1 MKKFLSLVLALV
13 MTMSLVT
20 VSAGAKDFTDDEKI
34 TYDEAVAVIS
44 EIGVVDGYE
53 DGNFNP
59 QGSLTRGA
67 AAKIICN
74 MILGPTT
81 AAELHADTAPYK
93 DVPTNHTFAGYIAYC
108 AKEGIISGYAD
119 GTFRPAGTLT
129 GYAFMKMLLGALGY
143 DAAIEG
149 YTGANWSIN
158 VAKQALAIGLNKSLE
173 GDFNG
178 IKAVNRE
185 EAALYAFNT
194 LKSDLV
200 EYDTTIS
207 TTINGQTV
215 TIGNSQA
222 KAQKWNNSATRINNI
237 ENDEYIQF
245 AEQYFNKLVLEDT
258 TDAFGRPARTWSW
271 KSDDIGT
278 YINHDLLV
286 ASYTEKVTGKDL
298 YDAMGKNVID
308 DYDIDVYVDGEVDD
322 DILGDAFFDVADMNK
337 NNKGGVGE
345 TGDGVLTEVYVDADN
360 KEATVAV
367 INTYLARAKS
377 DYNEKKDEV
386 SFTVYKIDAKGADK
400 DQYVK
405 TAGEDETLTVSGDDF
420 DIKDIAEKDAYLV
433 NIAEGE
439 IKVLAKAEVLEDST
453 LTAFS
458 KESYVITDGTK
469 YEYADTL
476 RYDPEVLDEWTDS
489 KINLKEK
496 SYNLY
501 LDPYGFLIGIDLV
514 DDVDNY
520 VFITGIDDSASN
532 LAATNIKANAIFLDG
547 TMDSITINLKKSEG
561 KSLVFTGSGVEPA
574 LVNRWFTYTVNKD
587 GVYSVDE
594 VNDTIGQTGTGAHSN
609 KKLAQFAQANVSASR
624 DETTTYEID
633 KKHVSLPGTKLS
645 DGSYDKVYGNDDT
658 VYLTAEVETINT
670 DTTGKMKGIISD
682 VTNVTTGVKNAN
694 LKTYNLSQAKTEAD
708 INAKVAAKTAVDAA
722 YGAYTLYKNNGY
734 IIAAVVVG
742 EDDAASKNLVYA
754 HTDDVEVESY
764 DSSADEW
771 TWTRLVVA
779 NGVETEI
786 KEVGDK
792 LTYLDDMQQYNW
804 YQVKY
809 NAKGEVI
816 SVQLAATA
824 LKNTGG
830 TPVVGGEYVDD
841 VQNIETAINAE
852 DTVLYEASTYEKETP
867 AGKLVD
873 GTVVTTYAGALYD
886 QPKTPYLKGSTF
898 YVETKTQTGFFV
910 EEDVKIVFIQKNNN
924 KKTTTFEEGVEN
936 LEDVVDELNPNRNNQ
951 YDYEVSAII
960 EDGGATV
967 VVIRDLNDDGY
978 NVVRPST
985 HDHIVTASYDGRSTY
1000 TISVSDLC
1008 QPTYIEVADA
1018 IKEEMES
1025 LGATDVTVD
1034 FDADGITE
1042 VTFVTKN
1049 GTPVGLS
1056 VANGNLTVAVET
1068 VADEAVDSAKK
1079 DGYAFTTTITSDKNA
1094 VNFEFAKGTTVD
1106 ANAQQ
1111 NLFDD
1116 MARFLGG
1123 LYRSGNAATI
1133 KFDGKT
1139 YQWDAN
1145 GKLKGSNWYE
1155 DGTAKYEA
1163 DGTTP
1168 TNSLMK
1174 AIAGYFTANP
1184 SAQSLTLT
1192 IDGEDVTFTSSVA
1205 KA

>member
-20 VSAGAKDFTDDEKI
+20 ISAGAKDFTDDDKV
-34 TYDEAVAVIS
+34 TYEEAVNVIS
-44 EIGVVDGYE
+44 EIGVVDGYT
-53 DGNFNP
+53 DGSFNP

-143 DAAIEG
+143 DASIEG

-501 LDPYGFLIGIDLV
+501 LDQYGFLIGIDLV
-514 DDVDNY
+514 EEADNY
-520 VFITGIDDSASN
+520 VFITGVDDSASN

-547 TMDSITINLKKSEG
+547 TMETITINTKKSTGTFKDSDEP
-561 KSLVFTGSGVEPA
+561 SLI
-574 LVNRWFTYTVNKD
+574 NRWFTYTVNKD
-587 GVYSVDE
+587 GIYSVDE
-594 VNDTIGQTGTGAHSN
+594 INDTINPAKNTQGETHSN
-609 KKLAQFAQANVSASR
+609 LKLAQFATKDLTGATGNEVY
-624 DETTTYEID
+624 DID
-633 KKHVSLPGTKLS
+633 VKHVSLPGNAAGTG
-645 DGSYDKVYGNDDT
+645 DYTKVYGNDST
-658 VYLTAEVETINT
+658 VYLTAEVETINPEVSGNNYAYT
-670 DTTGKMKGIISD
+670 GIISD
-682 VTNVTTGVKNAN
+682 VTNVTTGIKNAN
-694 LKTYNLSQAKTEAD
+694 LTTYNLAKAKSEAD
-708 INAKVAAKTAVDAA
+708 DNAKVVAPVAAAMAA

-734 IIAAVVVG
+734 IIATVVVG
-742 EDDAASKNLVYA
+742 EDDAAAKNLVYV
-754 HTDDVEVESY
+754 TSSDIELESY
-764 DSSADEW
+764 DSEADEW
-771 TWTRLVVA
+771 TWTREVIY
-779 NGVETEI
+779 NGEEIEI

-792 LTYLDDMQQYNW
+792 LTHLDKMERYNW
-804 YQVKY
+804 YQVRF
-809 NAKGEVI
+809 NSSDEVI
-816 SVQLAATA
+816 GVQLAEKALTHTVGAPTNIGNEYVDQTNLVELAVNAKDTVLFEKSEYEDELDTATA
-824 LKNTGG
+824 LYNQPKV
-830 TPVVGGEYVDD
+830 PYLVGG
-841 VQNIETAINAE
+841 
-852 DTVLYEASTYEKETP
+852 
-867 AGKLVD
+867 
-873 GTVVTTYAGALYD
+873 
-886 QPKTPYLKGSTF
+886 TF
-898 YVETKTQTGFFV
+898 YVETDTHTGFRV
-910 EEDVKIVFIQKNNN
+910 NDDVKYVFIQKNNN
-924 KKTTTFEEGVEN
+924 KTSTTIDEGVEN
-936 LEDVVDELNPNRNNQ
+936 LADAVEELNTNKNGS
-951 YDYEVSAII
+951 YDYEVSAILVN
-960 EDGGATV
+960 GAATV
-967 VVIRDLNDDGY
+967 VVIRDLNSDGY
-978 NVVRPST
+978 KVDHT
-985 HDHIVTASYDGRSTY
+985 TDHDHVVEAVYDRNYTY
-1000 TISVSDLC
+1000 TIKVSDYC
-1008 QPTYIEVADA
+1008 APTYMEIADA

-1025 LGATDVTVD
+1025 LRATDITVT
-1034 FDADGITE
+1034 FDSKGITE
-1042 VTFVTKN
+1042 VTYTTQA
-1049 GTPVGLS
+1049 GTPVTLS
-1056 VANGNLTVAVET
+1056 LASGTLNIVVENVLTKAVE
-1068 VADEAVDSAKK
+1068 SAKSA
-1079 DGYAFTTTITSDKNA
+1079 GYTFGGTFSGDEDSITITYPNTIDPMTDKATGENQYPYLLTD
-1094 VNFEFAKGTTVD
+1094 V
-1106 ANAQQ
+1106 
-1111 NLFDD
+1111 
-1116 MARFLGG
+1116 ARFLGG
-1123 LYRSGNAATI
+1123 LYRSGNAAVIEFEDEAYT
-1133 KFDGKT
+1133 
-1139 YQWDAN
+1139 WDASIGN
-1145 GKLKGSNWYE
+1145 AGSNWANK
-1155 DGTAKYEA
+1155 DGDTLVSEIVSYV
-1163 DGTTP
+1163 
-1168 TNSLMK
+1168 
-1174 AIAGYFTANP
+1174 TAN
-1184 SAQSLTLT
+1184 SKATDIELT
-1192 IDGEDVTFTSSVA
+1192 IDGVEITLSYEV

>member
-20 VSAGAKDFTDDEKI
+20 ISAGAKDFTDDDKV
-34 TYDEAVAVIS
+34 TYEEAVNVIS
-44 EIGVVDGYE
+44 EIGVVDGYT
-53 DGNFNP
+53 DGSFNP

-143 DAAIEG
+143 DASIEG

-420 DIKDIAEKDAYLV
+420 AIEDIEEKDAYLV

-458 KESYVITDGTK
+458 KDSYVITEGTK

-476 RYDPEVLDEWTDS
+476 RYDPEVLDEWTNS

-501 LDPYGFLIGIDLV
+501 LDQYGFLIGIDLV
-514 DDVDNY
+514 DEADNY
-520 VFITGIDDSASN
+520 VFITGVDSDASN

-547 TMDSITINLKKSEG
+547 TMETITINLKKSTGTLTGLAEP
-561 KSLVFTGSGVEPA
+561 SL
-574 LVNRWFTYTVNKD
+574 LNRWFTYTVNKD

-594 VNDTIGQTGTGAHSN
+594 INDTINPAKNTPGETHSN
-609 KKLAQFAQANVSASR
+609 LKLAQFATK
-624 DETTTYEID
+624 DLTTQPTDGRGNAVGFDID
-633 KKHVSLPGTKLS
+633 VKHVSLPGKDGT
-645 DGSYDKVYGNDDT
+645 GSYAKVYGNDST
-658 VYLTAEVETINT
+658 VYLTAEVETINPYYSST
-670 DTTGKMKGIISD
+670 NQKTGIISD
-682 VTNVTTGVKNAN
+682 VTNVTTGIKNAN
-694 LKTYNLSQAKTEAD
+694 LTTYTLARAKTEAD
-708 INAKVAAKTAVDAA
+708 DNAKVARGTAGTAA

-734 IIAAVVVG
+734 IIATVVVG
-742 EDDAASKNLVYA
+742 EDDAAAKNLVYV
-754 HTDDVEVESY
+754 TSSDVEVETY
-764 DSSADEW
+764 DGNADEW
-771 TWTRLVVA
+771 IWTREVIY
-779 NGVETEI
+779 NGEEIEI

-792 LTYLDDMQQYNW
+792 LTYLNTMEKYNW
-804 YQVKY
+804 YQVRFNSKD
-809 NAKGEVI
+809 EVI
-816 SVQLAATA
+816 GITLAERALDHTNATS
-824 LKNTGG
+824 GD
-830 TPVVGGEYVDD
+830 EYVDD
-841 VQNIETAINAE
+841 VELVELAMNAK
-852 DTVLYEASTYEKETP
+852 DTVLYENSVYNKESTKTSTQP
-867 AGKLVD
+867 N
-873 GTVVTTYAGALYD
+873 ALTD
-886 QPKTPYLKGSTF
+886 QPKVPYLIGGTF
-898 YVETKTQTGFFV
+898 YVRTDDPTGFRV
-910 EEDVKIVFIQKNNN
+910 DDDVKYVFIQENNN
-924 KKTTTFEEGVEN
+924 KTTTVIEQGVDN
-936 LEDVVDELNPNRNNQ
+936 LKSDVEELNAASDGK
-951 YDYEVSAII
+951 YDYEASAII
-960 EDGGATV
+960 ENGAAVV
-967 VVIRDLNDDGY
+967 VVIRDLNNDGY
-978 NVVRPST
+978 SVVRPSS
-985 HDHIVTASYDGRSTY
+985 HDHVVTADYDGRNSF
-1000 TISVSDLC
+1000 TISVSDYC
-1008 QPTYIEVADA
+1008 QPTYPEIADA
-1018 IKEEMES
+1018 IKEELES
-1025 LGATDVTVD
+1025 LGHTKVTVD
-1034 FDADGITE
+1034 FDGNGITE
-1042 VTFVTKN
+1042 VTFTTKG
-1049 GTPVGLS
+1049 GTPVGLT
-1056 VANGNLTVAVET
+1056 VAGGNLSVIVET
-1068 VADEAVDSAKK
+1068 VADEAVKAAEKADSSWS
-1079 DGYAFTTTITSDKNA
+1079 FTADITSDEDEVIFDYTN
-1094 VNFEFAKGTTVD
+1094 ETTVD
-1106 ANAQQ
+1106 PTDVMN
-1111 NLFDD
+1111 DV
-1116 MARFLGG
+1116 ARFLGG
-1123 LYRSGNAATI
+1123 LYRSGNAGTI
-1133 KFDGKT
+1133 KFGKT
-1139 YQWDAN
+1139 TYVWDTTAP
-1145 GKLKGSNWYE
+1145 LKGSNWY
-1155 DGTAKYEA
+1155 DSKDAGLV
-1163 DGTTP
+1163 TTP
-1168 TNSLMK
+1168 T
-1174 AIAGYFTANP
+1174 ANTLVSALVSYASTPDSNGNTP
-1184 SAQSLTLT
+1184 SDVELT
-1192 IDGEDVTFTSSVA
+1192 IDGVDVTLTI
-1205 KA
+1205 KK

>member
-20 VSAGAKDFTDDEKI
+20 ISAGAKDFTDDEKI

-143 DAAIEG
+143 DASIEG

-520 VFITGIDDSASN
+520 VFITGIEDGASN
-532 LAATNIKANAIFLDG
+532 LAATNIDANAIFLDG
-547 TMDSITINLKKSEG
+547 TMETITINLKKSEG
-561 KSLVFTGSGVEPA
+561 ASLTFAAGSKPA
-574 LVNRWFTYTVNKD
+574 LVNRWFTYTVSKD
-587 GVYSVDE
+587 GVYTVDE
-594 VNDTIGQTGTGAHSN
+594 INDTIGQTGTGAHSN

-658 VYLTAEVETINT
+658 VYLTAEVETINAKN
-670 DTTGKMKGIISD
+670 GSNVGIISD

-708 INAKVAAKTAVDAA
+708 INAKVAASDAASDAA

-809 NAKGEVI
+809 NANGEVI
-816 SVQLAATA
+816 SVQLAETA
-824 LKNTGG
+824 LNHTTAAAGD
-830 TPVVGGEYVDD
+830 EYVDD
-841 VQNIETAINAE
+841 VKLVETAINAK
-852 DTVLYEASTYEKETP
+852 DTVLFENSEYDGYNIRST
-867 AGKLVD
+867 
-873 GTVVTTYAGALYD
+873 ALYNM
-886 QPKTPYLKGSTF
+886 PETPYLKGSTF
-898 YVETKTQTGFFV
+898 YVDTQSKTGFFV

-924 KKTTTFEEGVEN
+924 KKTTTFEEGIEN

-951 YDYEVSAII
+951 YDYEVSAILD
-960 EDGGATV
+960 DGGATV
-967 VVIRDLNDDGY
+967 VVIRDLNSDGY

-1000 TISVSDLC
+1000 TITVSDYC
-1008 QPTYIEVADA
+1008 EPTYMEIADA
-1018 IKEEMES
+1018 IKAEMER
-1025 LGATDVTVD
+1025 LNATDVTVT
-1034 FDADGITE
+1034 FGANSITE
-1042 VTFVTKN
+1042 VTYTTQA
-1049 GTPVGLS
+1049 GTPVTLS
-1056 VANGNLTVAVET
+1056 LASSTLNIVVENIT
-1068 VADEAVDSAKK
+1068 SEAIDSAEA
-1079 DGYAFTTTITSDKNA
+1079 DGYTFVGTVTSDKDTVTFSA
-1094 VNFEFAKGTTVD
+1094 TGTDLMNDV
-1106 ANAQQ
+1106 
-1111 NLFDD
+1111 
-1116 MARFLGG
+1116 ARFLGG
-1123 LYRSGNAATI
+1123 LYRSGNASTI
-1133 KFDGKT
+1133 KFNGDT
-1139 YQWDAN
+1139 YVWDTTEH
-1145 GKLKGSNWYE
+1145 LQGSNWY
-1155 DGTAKYEA
+1155 DSA
-1163 DGTTP
+1163 DS
-1168 TNSLMK
+1168 SLVTSP
-1174 AIAGYFTANP
+1174 TANTLVSALVSAASATPIP
-1184 SAQSLTLT
+1184 SALTLT
-1192 IDGEDVTFTSSVA
+1192 IDGVDVTF
-1205 KA
+1205 KI